1 VLVQCDVE
9 EEEEEVVEVIPE
21 PRDYS
26 NYIYDDEFD
35 VINDDA
41 EPEVE
46 VSAPVDP
53 KTNGVVR
60 DCANVSFSGKDGF
73 VSGRKYVMI
82 LPSGTNYSND
92 AGPLKRDIRI
102 VFGGLKEFRIPFVEE
117 ESFNV
122 SSPLLDIWLPH
133 GLDPAVN
140 VTEFPMK
147 IVRVTGGA
155 DVDFSLELVRKSILR
170 VTAGVIPGVTY
181 K

>member
-1 VLVQCDVE
+1 M
-9 EEEEEVVEVIPE
+9 ISE

-26 NYIYDDEFD
+26 TYIYDDEFD
-35 VINDDA
+35 VQVEE
-41 EPEVE
+41 EPTPEAP
-46 VSAPVDP
+46 APVDP
-53 KTNGVVR
+53 KTDGVVR
-60 DCANVSFSGKDGF
+60 DCANVSFTGGDGF

-82 LPSGTNYSND
+82 VPSGTNYSDD

-102 VFGGLKEFRIPFVEE
+102 VFGGLKEFRIPFVEDKA
-117 ESFNV
+117 FNV

-140 VTEFPMK
+140 ISKFPMK
-147 IVRVTGGA
+147 IVRATGGA
-155 DVDFSLELVRKSILR
+155 DVDFSLELIRKSILR